1 MITDVGDESTE
12 GDNQKTQVNM
22 EMSDYDLEIERKLMH
37 EKSQQINHAH
47 QRMMNIKNM
56 VS

>member
-37 EKSQQINHAH
+37 
-47 QRMMNIKNM
+47 
-56 VS
+56 